1 MIMVPF
7 YKRRYFI
14 EKPLQTK
21 YIVLTILLLLIYTVL
36 FVAIL
41 IFPYIVPLTFDA
53 PLEEQAKAARMLLA
67 LHGSI
72 WPALGTVI
80 VILSSTSIFITHK
93 MAGPVYRLKRTL
105 AEVSNGNLDI
115 IVRLRKNDD
124 LKDLAKGLNLVIDDL
139 RGTVETLQGNDET
152 LSSWINELEDQIL
165 SNQISNLA
173 GRELVEKMQAS
184 RENTA
189 QVLGKY
195 SKPA

>member
-1 MIMVPF
+1 MVPF

-14 EKPLQTK
+14 EKQLQTK
-21 YIVLTILLLLIYTVL
+21 YIILTILLLLIYTVL
-36 FVAIL
+36 FVVIL

-93 MAGPVYRLKRTL
+93 MAGPVYRLKKSL
-105 AEVSNGNLDI
+105 AEVSSGNLDI
-115 IVRLRKNDD
+115 IIRLRKKDD
-124 LKDLAKGLNLVIDDL
+124 LKDLAEGLNLVIDDL
-139 RGTVETLQGNDET
+139 RGAVETLRGNDET
-152 LSSWINELEDQIL
+152 LLSWINELEDQIK
-165 SNQISNLA
+165 SNQISNVA
-173 GRELVEKMQAS
+173 RRELIEKMKAS
-184 RENTA
+184 RENTS
-189 QVLGKY
+189 QVMDKY